1 MERPRKHSPIATL
14 ALALLCAFTLAA
26 CGGSTSAESV
36 AGTVWQLTAISVEG
50 DGAVADC
57 TAEEYLA
64 ENGIEYRLEFPDD
77 SSAALVRTQYSGRF
91 GSEAITD
98 LGYTLSGNR
107 LSFTA
112 RNEAVFETVSFDGS
126 TLVLRFDDARGTVT
140 TFTFEKAE
148 VEEAPEEP
156 AAEEGAPEEQPAED
170 AAAAEETPQ
179 EEAFVEDALEDG
191 QTVQVPCGVIATV
204 PRLYAGRGARWVA
217 YDEGM
222 NLEVPNDGI
231 RVVANID
238 WSERAEHSS
247 EAKEEKWLIGT
258 AIYNGM
264 KRDVWLHIPYV
275 GAHPLEQPRG
285 ERRAGLRAVA
295 RRRGRRRA
303 LMDLDLH
310 GCRRDHRSDRGV
322 GKDDA
327 VLGCVGIR
335 LAGSQRGARLRA
347 RCRHER
353 LRRRGLPHDR
363 LGQPQQQPLVRGH
376 ARLPRQRGRRADA
389 ARAGSGRR
397 LFGRLHQVFG
407 KLYRLAE
414 LRDETVLHVPL
425 AALDLGQEALAHA
438 DVLGRDLHELVVHD
452 VLERLLERERA
463 RGRELHGD
471 VRGR

>member
-140 TFTFEKAE
+140 TFTFEKTE

-156 AAEEGAPEEQPAED
+156 ATEEGAPEEQPADD
-170 AAAAEETPQ
+170 AAAAEEAPQ
-179 EEAFVEDALEDG
+179 EEAFVEDALEDD

-275 GAHPLEQPRG
+275 GAGGNPLHWNSPEESDVLAC
-285 ERRAGLRAVA
+285 ERWLAVE
-295 RRRGRRRA
+295 G
-303 LMDLDLH
+303 DVV
-310 GCRRDHRSDRGV
+310 RSWISIYTGV
-322 GKDDA
+322 GA
-327 VLGCVGIR
+327 ITAPTGVSERTTPFWGVW
-335 LAGSQRGARLRA
+335 ASASQ
-347 RCRHER
+347 
-353 LRRRGLPHDR
+353 
-363 LGQPQQQPLVRGH
+363 
-376 ARLPRQRGRRADA
+376 
-389 ARAGSGRR
+389 
-397 LFGRLHQVFG
+397 
-407 KLYRLAE
+407 
-414 LRDETVLHVPL
+414 
-425 AALDLGQEALAHA
+425 DLNEALAFARDA
-438 DVLGRDLHELVVHD
+438 DTNGFAVEVFLTTDWDNLNSSPWYVVTLGCPDSEGAAQT
-452 VLERLLERERA
+452 LLA
-463 RGRELHGD
+463 QAQDAGYSDAYIKYSGSYI
-471 VRGR
+471 G